1 MVPILTRF
9 ARVQF
14 ALGRFVRLSAFVAIG
29 LWGATAGA
37 AEPPKFAGI
46 SGDFSPI
53 DPPEQIST
61 PNFQDKLGQ
70 PVNLESFKGKVVVL
84 NFWATWCP
92 PCVAE
97 MPALDQLQAEMGGK
111 DFTVIAVSADREG
124 IKKSAPFYRRAGIKN
139 LTLYNDTRG
148 NLLDAFKAKSLPITV
163 LIDREGRV
171 VGRIEGAAQWD
182 STEAK
187 ALIAHYLKEHAS

>member
-1 MVPILTRF
+1 MVSILTRL
-9 ARVQF
+9 
-14 ALGRFVRLSAFVAIG
+14 ALGRFIHLSAFVAIAF
-29 LWGATAGA
+29 WGATAGA

-53 DPPEQIST
+53 DPPEQIAA
-61 PNFQDKLGQ
+61 PKFQDKMGQ
-70 PVNLESFKGKVVVL
+70 PVGLDDFKGKVVVL

-97 MPALDQLQAEMGGK
+97 MPALDQLQSDLGGK
-111 DFTVIAVSADREG
+111 DFAVVAVSTDRQG

-139 LTLYNDTRG
+139 LSLYNDTRG
-148 NLLDAFKAKSLPITV
+148 SLQEAFQARSLPFTV
-163 LIDREGRV
+163 VIDREGRL

-182 STEAK
+182 STAAK
-187 ALIAHYLKEHAS
+187 ALIAHYLKGNAS

>member
-1 MVPILTRF
+1 
-9 ARVQF
+9 
-14 ALGRFVRLSAFVAIG
+14 
-29 LWGATAGA
+29 
-37 AEPPKFAGI
+37 
-46 SGDFSPI
+46 
-53 DPPEQIST
+53 
-61 PNFQDKLGQ
+61 
-70 PVNLESFKGKVVVL
+70 
-84 NFWATWCP
+84 
-92 PCVAE
+92 
-97 MPALDQLQAEMGGK
+97 MGGK
-111 DFTVIAVSADREG
+111 DFAVVAVSADREG

-187 ALIAHYLKEHAS
+187 ALIAHYLKGNAS